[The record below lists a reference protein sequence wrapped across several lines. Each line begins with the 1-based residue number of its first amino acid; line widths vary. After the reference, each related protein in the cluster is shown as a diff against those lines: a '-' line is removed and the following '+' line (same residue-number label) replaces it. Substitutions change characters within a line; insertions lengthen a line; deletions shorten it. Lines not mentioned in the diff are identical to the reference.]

1 MKKEIA
7 KGALI
12 GIVIP
17 MTFIG
22 LLYLVFLIFERKINT
37 EVIMSG
43 ILFGIG
49 LNALL
54 VRRLFKKDKDYM
66 GRGILLASF
75 LFFIIWVVKFIL

>member
-7 KGALI
+7 KGALL
-12 GIVIP
+12 GIAIP
-17 MTFIG
+17 MIFIG
-22 LLYLVFLIFERKINT
+22 LLYLIFLIFEKKINT
-37 EVIMSG
+37 EVVMSG

-54 VRRLFKKDKDYM
+54 VRRLFKNDKDYM

>member
-17 MTFIG
+17 VTFIG

-43 ILFGIG
+43 MLFGIG